1 MNMKAKLFLAAL
13 AGLFVISATAQELKV
28 DVSKS
33 ELKWNGKKVTG
44 EHYGKINLNE
54 GTLTLKDKKIESGK
68 FVIDMNSITVDD
80 LPAGEWNDKLVGH
93 LKSDDFFGTT
103 THKDAVLEVTGSAPF
118 TNGKAKVTGK
128 LTIKG
133 ITNPV
138 EFEATQSGNLY
149 TALVTVD
156 RSLYNVRYG
165 SGKFFENLGDKAI
178 YDNFTLDV
186 KLVVK

>member
-1 MNMKAKLFLAAL
+1 MKAKLFLAAL
-13 AGLFVISATAQELKV
+13 LAIVVVSVSAQEVKV

-33 ELKWNGKKVTG
+33 VLQWNGKKVTG
-44 EHYGKINLNE
+44 EHTGKINLKE
-54 GTLTLKDKKIESGK
+54 GSLTLKGKMIASGK
-68 FVIDMNSITVDD
+68 FVIDMNSITDED
-80 LPAGEWNDKLVGH
+80 LTDKTWNDKLVGH
-93 LKSDDFFGTT
+93 LKSDDFFGVATYPE
-103 THKDAVLEVTGSAPF
+103 AVLEITGSTPF
-118 TNGKAKVTGK
+118 DKGKANVKGK

-138 EFEATQSGNLY
+138 EFEATQSDNLY

-165 SGKFFENLGDKAI
+165 SGKFFENLGDKTI

-186 KLVVK
+186 KLVAKK